1 MKKLFAICLTL
12 ALVMAMAAPAFAEDA
27 AANYKAKCQM
37 CHGPDGKG
45 SAAGVK
51 MGAKPFSELK
61 SSEAE
66 QIKATKEGKGKMP
79 KFEGKLTD
87 DEIKALVAYTKT
99 LK

>member
-1 MKKLFAICLTL
+1 MKKILVICATL
-12 ALVMAMAAPAFAEDA
+12 ALTLAMAAPAFADDA
-27 AANYKAKCQM
+27 AATYKAKCQV

-45 SAAGVK
+45 SAAGQK

-66 QIKATKEGKGKMP
+66 QIKATKEGKNKMP

-87 DEIKALVAYTKT
+87 DEIKALIPFTKT